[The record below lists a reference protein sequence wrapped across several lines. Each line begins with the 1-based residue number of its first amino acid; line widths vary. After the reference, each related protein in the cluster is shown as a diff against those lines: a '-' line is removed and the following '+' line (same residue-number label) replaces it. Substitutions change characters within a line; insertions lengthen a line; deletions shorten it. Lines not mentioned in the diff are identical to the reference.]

1 MSLLP
6 VNYIHS
12 HVLVHNNTTNQQE
25 NPPSNADA
33 VQQNNGF
40 LYTASLPVVLHEV
53 GSKIVR
59 YLDRKSLLTFA
70 SCSIGVQED
79 LKVAYFQSK
88 SSFYYESILRY
99 CPQLLSDP
107 SVRLEAP
114 QQPSTMGEMIDRMH
128 YFFIHKIKNCVL
140 TPNSNEEKLVCLAE
154 SVEKVSFENAKEIL
168 NTAFRVNFNKFELI
182 HKFFIEL
189 QGRIPSD
196 PDEAHQFLTDKVQ
209 ESKLLLR
216 TLCESPNDVLS
227 EESCVISQMLA
238 EGSVVLSPHVHFFI
252 EEIVRR
258 CDRCILHSLIESSN
272 TLKEKYANIAFMY
285 AVKQSR
291 FPIAETLLSTEYK
304 FSKEALSL
312 LLGKAVAHNKKDV
325 VRFLFSKYNTPSK
338 LDINLIIPE
347 AVKGGDVGL
356 IRSLVSSLNELSQH
370 ALGVAVI
377 NATRVR
383 NVEMLR
389 LLLSFDISLPEA
401 DRQNALTDALLMR
414 RNDEIARLLL
424 VEGENLEQEFA
435 RISQTPRQNLYADP
449 LSSVVIL
456 TKPAAGH
463 S

>member
-1 MSLLP
+1 
-6 VNYIHS
+6 
-12 HVLVHNNTTNQQE
+12 
-25 NPPSNADA
+25 
-33 VQQNNGF
+33 
-40 LYTASLPVVLHEV
+40 
-53 GSKIVR
+53 
-59 YLDRKSLLTFA
+59 
-70 SCSIGVQED
+70 
-79 LKVAYFQSK
+79 
-88 SSFYYESILRY
+88 
-99 CPQLLSDP
+99 
-107 SVRLEAP
+107 
-114 QQPSTMGEMIDRMH
+114 
-128 YFFIHKIKNCVL
+128 
-140 TPNSNEEKLVCLAE
+140 
-154 SVEKVSFENAKEIL
+154 
-168 NTAFRVNFNKFELI
+168 
-182 HKFFIEL
+182 
-189 QGRIPSD
+189 
-196 PDEAHQFLTDKVQ
+196 
-209 ESKLLLR
+209 
-216 TLCESPNDVLS
+216 
-227 EESCVISQMLA
+227 
-238 EGSVVLSPHVHFFI
+238 
-252 EEIVRR
+252 
-258 CDRCILHSLIESSN
+258 
-272 TLKEKYANIAFMY
+272 MY

-291 FPIAETLLSTEYK
+291 FPIAETLLSTEYE

-356 IRSLVSSLNELSQH
+356 IRSLVSNLNELSQH